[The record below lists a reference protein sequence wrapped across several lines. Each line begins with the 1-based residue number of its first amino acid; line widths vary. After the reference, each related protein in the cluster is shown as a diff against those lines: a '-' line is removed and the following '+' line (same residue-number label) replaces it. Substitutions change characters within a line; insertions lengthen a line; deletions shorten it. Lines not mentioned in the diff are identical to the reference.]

1 LGVTLETAVL
11 NLVKLLPES
20 LRYKALFRM
29 GISVVPMIRY
39 LRPRLVELSPD
50 RAVVRINLSRRSKN
64 AYNSLFIGA
73 FSTGSDCVAGLFPM
87 KYMFETGH
95 RTIPIMKSA
104 TAEYYKRVNSYAHF
118 TCTQGL
124 EIYDLCNQV
133 VASGQRLE
141 LPITVTVTAPAEHG
155 DEPVARITQV
165 LSLKNLGVGQ

>member
-1 LGVTLETAVL
+1 VIR
-11 NLVKLLPES
+11 LVRLLPES
-20 LRYKALFRM
+20 LRYKTFFRT
-29 GISVVPMIRY
+29 GTSVVPMIRY

-50 RAVVRINLSRRSKN
+50 QAVVRIDLSRRSKN

-73 FSTGSDCVAGLFPM
+73 FMTGSDCVAGLFPM

-118 TCTQGL
+118 TCTQGMQ
-124 EIYDLCNQV
+124 IYDLCNQV

-141 LPITVTVTAPAEHG
+141 LPITVIVTAPGEYG
-155 DEPVARITQV
+155 DEAVARITQV
-165 LSLKNLGVGQ
+165 LSLKNLDASQ

>member
-1 LGVTLETAVL
+1 MLT
-11 NLVKLLPES
+11 LVKLLPES

-29 GISVVPMIRY
+29 GVSVVPMIRY

-50 RAVVRINLSRRSKN
+50 RAVVRINHSRRSKN

-73 FSTGSDCVAGLFPM
+73 FSTGSDCVAGLYPM

-124 EIYDLCNQV
+124 ELYDLCNQV

-141 LPITVTVTAPAEHG
+141 FPIAVTVTAPEEYG

-165 LSLKNLGVGQ
+165 LSLKNLGASKQQTLQ